1 MSTTTRTIEEE
12 AALPPIQT
20 SPKGRRSLP
29 PSSAGSTHHRREAR
43 PRKPETSPWNLIM
56 VGFCLGVAGGVG
68 VALGSTLAFLG
79 FVCIG
84 IAAALSLI
92 GAVAEGI
99 RYGARWVAY
108 DQADAS

>member
-1 MSTTTRTIEEE
+1 MSTTTRTIDEE

-29 PSSAGSTHHRREAR
+29 SSTSGSSHHRREAQL
-43 PRKPETSPWNLIM
+43 RKPETSPWNLIM

-79 FVCIG
+79 FVVIG

-92 GAVAEGI
+92 GAIAEGI

-108 DQADAS
+108 DQGEAS